1 MVSAVLAAH
10 VDWLR
15 SEEDDV
21 SGGDGGAIGGGS
33 VAVLGCHALRGISWL
48 VAWSF
53 RKRLG
58 RELRL
63 CASEDC
69 LEVAVLWDTDLID
82 SSSLS
87 TAMLWARGE
96 EGVRRAV
103 KA

>member
-21 SGGDGGAIGGGS
+21 SGGEGGAIAGGC
-33 VAVLGCHALRGISWL
+33 VAGLGCHALRGISWP

-53 RKRLG
+53 CERLG
-58 RELRL
+58 RELGP

-69 LEVAVLWDTDLID
+69 FEVVVLWDRDLID

-87 TAMLWARGE
+87 TAML
-96 EGVRRAV
+96 
-103 KA
+103 